1 MTMDEMEDI
10 VAKLDEGLAAVEA
23 RALRAEAELA
33 RVLSKQQSSADDD
46 ENDSECEI
54 CGSEEHST
62 DEHAEPDADDS
73 ASRQRD
79 LNNGGKRKTTS
90 KDYDPS
96 GGDKEGRMPK
106 SKCEKIVSKAAGGDY
121 SISKCLSAV
130 EKQNYREVTKRDFG
144 DALDRLTHAYMAQ
157 RGKSDFSKSQSKV
170 LATDEGSRLYRGYL
184 EAGGTDVPE
193 GVYDQDTRSLANRPP
208 IDTDSGT
215 PHQTSYKISKG
226 LHVTRKEIED
236 SLDNLAASRV
246 AKSSGSNFYTEYTKL
261 LDDPVGKV
269 LFNALDHILRYGEE

>member
-10 VAKLDEGLAAVEA
+10 VCKLDEGLALVEA
-23 RALRAEAELA
+23 RAIAAEAELA

-46 ENDSECEI
+46 ECEI
-54 CGSEEHST
+54 CGSEDHST

-79 LNNGGKRKTTS
+79 LNNGGKRKTS
-90 KDYDPS
+90 KEADAS
-96 GGDKEGRMPK
+96 GGDKEGRNMK
-106 SKCEKIVSKAAGGDY
+106 SKLSKIVAEASADY
-121 SISKCLSAV
+121 VVAKCLNAV
-130 EKQNYREVTKRDFG
+130 SKGAGSSLTKSDYGR
-144 DALDRLTHAYMAQ
+144 ALDYLLAQ
-157 RGKSDFSKSQSKV
+157 YVAKRNKTGPTAKYYKRIVSE
-170 LATDEGSRLYRGYL
+170 T
-184 EAGGTDVPE
+184 PE
-193 GVYDQDTRSLANRPP
+193 GEALLAAYCNAPGSDIPDDAYSADTRSLANRPP

-236 SLDNLAASRV
+236 SLDMLAASRV

-269 LFNALDHILRYGEE
+269 LFNAMEHIHRYGEE